1 MDIQALKTEFETDPS
16 GLGYAQATNQG
27 KLDLIN
33 EPRGAYLFPV
43 LVDKGPFLQKV
54 AACHFRIPQIAQV
67 KQQSWWEML
76 ATIRSITS
84 IDVLSSEIQGMLAM
98 ALADGVLVQNE
109 VDTLNDMAV
118 RLGSRAEHLFGV
130 GSVVT
135 MNDLALT
142 L

>member
-1 MDIQALKTEFETDPS
+1 
-16 GLGYAQATNQG
+16 
-27 KLDLIN
+27 
-33 EPRGAYLFPV
+33 
-43 LVDKGPFLQKV
+43 
-54 AACHFRIPQIAQV
+54 
-67 KQQSWWEML
+67 ML